1 MEIKAP
7 KLHFFSSLFLAIFIV
22 LFLTNCSFKTYE
34 TKALINEKIIDKI
47 SAKDPESP
55 SFKAFLN
62 NQGLNDDQLAIKE
75 WGLKELMLCALF
87 FNPKIEIAKKEWD
100 ITKIQEV
107 VAPIKAPS
115 SLGFETGRQT
125 TGKAENSRNAIGLN
139 LTTLFETADKAKIR
153 EEKAKNQS
161 LVKRLELRKL
171 AWDIKTDL
179 TLNFIRYQQQLFN
192 LQILRNEIK
201 LQNEILNMVKKR
213 KAQGLTSSLDSNFN
227 QIELN
232 KNIQKLNEEQ
242 YQLNE
247 TKSKLAAIIGLSP
260 EKFNTL
266 RIATINFDEQIE
278 AFSRILDDETKQQDI
293 INLGLFNRIDLR
305 IALAKYA
312 VSESHLKL
320 NIANQYPDIRFSP
333 AYIFDYGSSKWLLG
347 ITSIIPTIEKN
358 KSLVEE
364 AKNLRDIESLQVEK
378 IQTSIINE
386 IAKLRDNYTIA
397 KDLVTKDSAD
407 LYAAAE
413 LESSIESKFRQGE
426 IDRIELT
433 QQKLI
438 TMQYKRRFYTNKIA
452 LLKIGFDFESLLQEP
467 YF

>member
-1 MEIKAP
+1 
-7 KLHFFSSLFLAIFIV
+7 
-22 LFLTNCSFKTYE
+22 
-34 TKALINEKIIDKI
+34 
-47 SAKDPESP
+47 
-55 SFKAFLN
+55 
-62 NQGLNDDQLAIKE
+62 
-75 WGLKELMLCALF
+75 
-87 FNPKIEIAKKEWD
+87 
-100 ITKIQEV
+100 V

-115 SLGFETGRQT
+115 SLGFESGRQT
-125 TGKAENSRNAIGLN
+125 TGAAENSRNAIGLN

-201 LQNEILNMVKKR
+201 LQNEILNMVRKR

-260 EKFNTL
+260 EKFNTMRL
-266 RIATINFDEQIE
+266 ATINFDEQIE
-278 AFSRILDDETKQQDI
+278 GFNKILDDETKQQDI

-312 VSESHLKL
+312 VSESQLKL

-358 KSLVEE
+358 KYLVEE

-378 IQTSIINE
+378 IQTSIVNE

-397 KDLVTKDSAD
+397 KDLVTKDSGD
-407 LYAAAE
+407 LSAATE

-438 TMQYKRRFYTNKIA
+438 TIQYKRRFYTNKIA

-467 YF
+467 LSTLKK